1 MIPGRSGGGRTER
14 GAARVGVNVRRGAD
28 NDERGV
34 PTDFNYGICAG
45 ETLNFPAGTCPP
57 GFHPHPLL
65 PCPSP
70 LRCGSPH
77 AVVSLSTPVV
87 WTCET
92 PRFQFRAISLPP
104 FTSSADH
111 HPPSGWSLF
120 NIDFL
125 SKGQKYREYRVTQAA
140 LAIVKPPSFVLHFA
154 ESGVRGVQMYTK
166 RSPSRAVLFG

>member
-28 NDERGV
+28 NDERGYRLILIMESV
-34 PTDFNYGICAG
+34 QVKRSI
-45 ETLNFPAGTCPP
+45 FPPAHV
-57 GFHPHPLL
+57 HPVST
-65 PCPSP
+65 PSP
-70 LRCGSPH
+70 ACSLALPRLRCGSPR
-77 AVVSLSTPVV
+77 VVSLSTPVV

-140 LAIVKPPSFVLHFA
+140 LAIVKPRRLF
-154 ESGVRGVQMYTK
+154 YTL
-166 RSPSRAVLFG
+166 RSQG